1 MLLLLQGPR
10 CKLLIALQPFQWKS
24 IDRSGHLLRVCWCYH
39 CSHLSSHEEMLAVSL
54 VLIKISQR
62 LLVRITSLVI
72 YWMKFPHPQLCFRGS
87 RPPVDATPGTLLF
100 AASVLF
106 EFLSAPWP
114 DLTWLLWSVH
124 YGDTNSEV
132 KHFCDIRRAAKAA
145 LDSKSNELRF
155 EEGGSRSRLS
165 GTQQTVHHCFPDM
178 RVVF

>member
-54 VLIKISQR
+54 V
-62 LLVRITSLVI
+62 
-72 YWMKFPHPQLCFRGS
+72 WMKFPHPPGFVTDVSAVSTGFTECCCSSPTDAHLQLCFRGS

-114 DLTWLLWSVH
+114 DLTWLL
-124 YGDTNSEV
+124 
-132 KHFCDIRRAAKAA
+132 
-145 LDSKSNELRF
+145 
-155 EEGGSRSRLS
+155 
-165 GTQQTVHHCFPDM
+165 
-178 RVVF
+178 